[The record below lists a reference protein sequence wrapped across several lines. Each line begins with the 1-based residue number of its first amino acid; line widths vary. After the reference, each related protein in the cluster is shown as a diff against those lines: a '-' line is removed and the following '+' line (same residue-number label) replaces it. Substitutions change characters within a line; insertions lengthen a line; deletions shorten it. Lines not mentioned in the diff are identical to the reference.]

1 MDINERLQNEQL
13 GGGQPQINPDEQRR
27 YLGTFRERVIV
38 AVKASQ
44 VSQSNIQAQFEAA
57 LKAQPIGKILI
68 NQDVAGASFAAYV
81 AIASRTNHPFTL
93 LSHVATTS
101 TQDDP
106 IAVLLAADTAVNCDQ
121 IYLA

>member
-44 VSQSNIQAQFEAA
+44 VNQTNIQSQFEAA

-68 NQDVAGASFAAYV
+68 NQDVASASFTAYV
-81 AIASRTNHPFTL
+81 AIAARTNHPFTL
-93 LSHVATTS
+93 LSHVATS
-101 TQDDP
+101 ATQDDP
-106 IAVLLAADTAVNCDQ
+106 IAVLLAADEAVNIDQ
-121 IYLA
+121 IYFT